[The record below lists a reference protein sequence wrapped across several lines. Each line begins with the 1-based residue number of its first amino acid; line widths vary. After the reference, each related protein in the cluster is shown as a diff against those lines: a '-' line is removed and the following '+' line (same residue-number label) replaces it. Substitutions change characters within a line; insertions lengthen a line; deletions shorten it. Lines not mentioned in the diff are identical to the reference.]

1 MVLKEHGTKEREVK
15 AMKKKIAVIML
26 ASMLAV
32 SATACGESEG
42 ASNGERGVNEET
54 EPVYEDLPD
63 SQSLAEQIKA
73 INSNVG
79 GIEAF
84 DESTDPNGNLGRPG
98 EYISKADFED
108 TRLEQYGEYLVGGTI
123 ETFEN
128 ESDCNNR
135 YKYLKTLQDSSLG
148 ILALDQYMYKYD
160 KAIFRIEYDLT
171 PDQAEE
177 YHSQID
183 TIMEQYQDISTQES
197 DTGEDASSQTEE

>member
-1 MVLKEHGTKEREVK
+1 MLKEQGTKEREGK

-26 ASMLAV
+26 ACMLAV

-98 EYISKADFED
+98 EYISKAD
-108 TRLEQYGEYLVGGTI
+108 
-123 ETFEN
+123 
-128 ESDCNNR
+128 
-135 YKYLKTLQDSSLG
+135 
-148 ILALDQYMYKYD
+148 
-160 KAIFRIEYDLT
+160 
-171 PDQAEE
+171 
-177 YHSQID
+177 
-183 TIMEQYQDISTQES
+183 
-197 DTGEDASSQTEE
+197 

>member
-1 MVLKEHGTKEREVK
+1 
-15 AMKKKIAVIML
+15 MKNKIAVIML
-26 ASMLAV
+26 ACMLAV
-32 SATACGESEG
+32 SATACGESGG

-148 ILALDQYMYKYD
+148 IPQSNRYHYGAVSRYQHS
-160 KAIFRIEYDLT
+160 RIGHRRGCILSNRGIEPPPRTAPGHPQKNNVFTQTAEGRAGSRSSLVERGNTYEY
-171 PDQAEE
+171 
-177 YHSQID
+177 I
-183 TIMEQYQDISTQES
+183 
-197 DTGEDASSQTEE
+197 